1 MEDFSNPW
9 SDSPFKLAKDIKA
22 SSVFTP
28 NKIKSDK
35 TLSPVKLRKS
45 AISPCKR
52 GRPSKPLP
60 RLSQISVMKFN
71 KFIRTKKLQNELRES
86 LLSDCASVDSFMHQ
100 SQEQFYKYP
109 HFANSEIE
117 NNLIVTHR
125 FFGAGVYKNTRN
137 GQQMRESIQNSQS
150 QSKILPSQ

>member
-1 MEDFSNPW
+1 MLGVLKEEDTTDKDVFEFANNPW
-9 SDSPFKLAKDIKA
+9 SDSPFKLAKDDLKTNA
-22 SSVFTP
+22 VFTP

-71 KFIRTKKLQNELRES
+71 KFIRTKKLQNECRES

-100 SQEQFYKYP
+100 
-109 HFANSEIE
+109 
-117 NNLIVTHR
+117 
-125 FFGAGVYKNTRN
+125 
-137 GQQMRESIQNSQS
+137 
-150 QSKILPSQ
+150 